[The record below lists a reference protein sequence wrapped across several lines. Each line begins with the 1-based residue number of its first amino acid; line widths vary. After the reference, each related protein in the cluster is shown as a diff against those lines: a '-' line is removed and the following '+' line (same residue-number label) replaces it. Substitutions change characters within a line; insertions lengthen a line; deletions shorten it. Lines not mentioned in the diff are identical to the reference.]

1 MLEKVT
7 LPVYSKEEEI
17 FNGISH
23 GIGILFSIFAMIYF
37 ILNSS
42 SKTSV
47 YGSVIYGI
55 ATTILYF
62 SSTMYHTVKKE
73 KIKKIFRLI
82 DHSAIFL
89 MISGIVLALNVIT
102 IYPVNKLL
110 SVFGSVATVIVAVVG
125 LALTFI
131 DQEKYKNVQMILYVA
146 ISCIPIFG
154 AKTLFDTHEKAQL
167 ITILLVTGGIVYGIG
182 MALYIISKKKNKKY
196 FHSIF
201 HLFILGGT
209 FIHFYAILNA
219 I

>member
-7 LPVYSKEEEI
+7 LPVYSKDEEI
-17 FNGISH
+17 FNGISL

-209 FIHFYAILNA
+209 FIHF
-219 I
+219 

>member
-110 SVFGSVATVIVAVVG
+110 SVFGTAATVIVAVVG

-146 ISCIPIFG
+146 ISSIPIFG
-154 AKTLFDTHEKAQL
+154 AKTLFDTREEAQL

-209 FIHFYAILNA
+209 FIHFFAILNA

>member
-209 FIHFYAILNA
+209 FIHFFAILNA

>member
-47 YGSVIYGI
+47 YSSVIYGI

-110 SVFGSVATVIVAVVG
+110 SVFGTAATVIVTVVG

-154 AKTLFDTHEKAQL
+154 AKTLFDTHEEAQL

-209 FIHFYAILNA
+209 FIHFFAILNA

>member
-47 YGSVIYGI
+47 CGSVIYGI

-110 SVFGSVATVIVAVVG
+110 SIFGTAATVIVAVVG

>member
-1 MLEKVT
+1 
-7 LPVYSKEEEI
+7 
-17 FNGISH
+17 
-23 GIGILFSIFAMIYF
+23 
-37 ILNSS
+37 
-42 SKTSV
+42 
-47 YGSVIYGI
+47 
-55 ATTILYF
+55 
-62 SSTMYHTVKKE
+62 
-73 KIKKIFRLI
+73 
-82 DHSAIFL
+82 

-110 SVFGSVATVIVAVVG
+110 SVFGTAATVIVAVVG

-154 AKTLFDTHEKAQL
+154 AKTLFDTHEEAQL

-209 FIHFYAILNA
+209 FIHFFAILNA

>member
-37 ILNSS
+37 ILNSL

-110 SVFGSVATVIVAVVG
+110 SVFGTAATVIVAVVG

-209 FIHFYAILNA
+209 FIHFFAILNA

>member
-7 LPVYSKEEEI
+7 LPSYTKGEEI

-23 GIGILFSIFAMIYF
+23 GVGILFSIFAMIYF
-37 ILNSS
+37 IHNSS

-110 SVFGSVATVIVAVVG
+110 SVFGTAATVIVAVVG

-131 DQEKYKNVQMILYVA
+131 DQEKI
-146 ISCIPIFG
+146 
-154 AKTLFDTHEKAQL
+154 
-167 ITILLVTGGIVYGIG
+167 
-182 MALYIISKKKNKKY
+182 
-196 FHSIF
+196 
-201 HLFILGGT
+201 
-209 FIHFYAILNA
+209 
-219 I
+219 